1 MGYNLKKCRPERLR
15 PVIPFQYHRNHV
27 SLRKIPDIAVDE
39 MEISPVARV
48 SENLGCGASV
58 ASKVSRVPPLAAA
71 SLFV

>member
-1 MGYNLKKCRPERLR
+1 M
-15 PVIPFQYHRNHV
+15 

-58 ASKVSRVPPLAAA
+58 ASKVSRVPPWAAA
-71 SLFV
+71 SPFV